1 MFVKPL
7 ARGSVSPTAFAV
19 SLSGADVQTQASGE
33 SISVEAPGD
42 RGTPSAKAG
51 TEASPLDSEV
61 PASMKDKG
69 KKPQHFFGISQ
80 RTTMFAATIALLSIA
95 FFAVAIIAH
104 EKKMLRNHLVS
115 RARLLAASLDHTTG
129 QLIMTNEF
137 GKVAQQ
143 CSTMVEKNP
152 EAVYCVVTR
161 KSDGSS
167 VITYKDDSKNG
178 IEVRN
183 ETMAGAMWLPEGE
196 FVEHE
201 RFNNPE
207 DAEFAN
213 RYVLHYSYP
222 FFNHAGSDW
231 GWIHV
236 GLDLREY
243 RESLAETYQ
252 IIALLAFSSL
262 LVGVVFAVRFA
273 RGLTKPIFQL
283 KRWAEWVAQG
293 NFSGRVE
300 IDRDD
305 EIGDLA
311 DSMNRMTSDLYVGMK
326 REAELREKDV
336 LLKEIHHRVKNNMQ
350 ILSSLLRMQGRSS
363 EIPGMTD
370 ALLESESRIRSMGLI
385 HEKLYQSDS
394 LSNIQFAN
402 YVEALAREL
411 QRMYV
416 GTAGRIEVKVDA
428 PDDIAFALDTALPCG
443 LIVNELVSNSL
454 KYAFPDNGEG
464 CISISISRVVNQPH
478 SYAMVVADD
487 GAGLKAHGDGP
498 KGVREGSLG
507 TRLVDMLADQLDGE
521 AEQYEPD
528 EGGVA
533 TRITF
538 RESIYEER
546 L

>member
-1 MFVKPL
+1 MK
-7 ARGSVSPTAFAV
+7 
-19 SLSGADVQTQASGE
+19 E
-33 SISVEAPGD
+33 KGD
-42 RGTPSAKAG
+42 R
-51 TEASPLDSEV
+51 
-61 PASMKDKG
+61 
-69 KKPQHFFGISQ
+69 PQHFFGISQ

-104 EKKMLRNHLVS
+104 EKEMLRNHLVS
-115 RARLLAASLDHTTG
+115 RARLLAASLDHTTAS
-129 QLIMTNEF
+129 LIMTNKF
-137 GKVAQQ
+137 GAVTQQ

-161 KSDGSS
+161 KSDGFS

-178 IEVRN
+178 IQWRN
-183 ETMAGAMWLPEGE
+183 ETMGGSMWLPSGE
-196 FVEHE
+196 FVERE
-201 RFNNPE
+201 RFSSAE

-222 FFNHAGSDW
+222 FHNSGFDW

-236 GLDLREY
+236 GLDLRDY

-283 KRWAEWVAQG
+283 KKWAEWVAEG

-300 IDRDD
+300 INRDD

-311 DSMNRMTSDLYVGMK
+311 DSMNRMTGDLYAGMK

-350 ILSSLLRMQGRSS
+350 ILSSLLRMQGRGS

-385 HEKLYQSDS
+385 HEKLYQSES
-394 LSNIQFAN
+394 LSNIRFAN

-411 QRMYV
+411 QRMYS
-416 GTAGRIEVKVDA
+416 GTAGRIEVQVDV
-428 PDDIAFALDTALPCG
+428 PDDIVFALDTALPCG
-443 LIVNELVSNSL
+443 LMVNELVSNSL
-454 KYAFPDNGEG
+454 KYAFPEKGEG
-464 CISISISRVVNQPH
+464 CISISVSRLEDQAH
-478 SYAMVVADD
+478 GYAMVVADD

-507 TRLVDMLADQLDGE
+507 TRLVDMLADQLDGK
-521 AEQYEPD
+521 AEQYEPE

-538 RESIYEER
+538 RESIYKER

>member
-1 MFVKPL
+1 MKEKGDKP
-7 ARGSVSPTAFAV
+7 
-19 SLSGADVQTQASGE
+19 
-33 SISVEAPGD
+33 
-42 RGTPSAKAG
+42 K
-51 TEASPLDSEV
+51 
-61 PASMKDKG
+61 
-69 KKPQHFFGISQ
+69 HFFGISQ

-115 RARLLAASLDHTTG
+115 RARLLAASLDHTTAS
-129 QLIMTNEF
+129 LIMTNEF
-137 GKVAQQ
+137 GKVTQQ

-161 KSDGSS
+161 KSDGFSLS
-167 VITYKDDSKNG
+167 HYKDDSKNG
-178 IEVRN
+178 IQWRS
-183 ETMAGAMWLPEGE
+183 ETMAGPMWLPSGE

-201 RFNNPE
+201 IFTE
-207 DAEFAN
+207 AKLTN

-222 FFNHAGSDW
+222 FHNAGFDW

-236 GLDLREY
+236 GLDLRDY

-273 RGLTKPIFQL
+273 RGLTKPIFHL
-283 KRWAEWVAQG
+283 KKWAEWVAQG

-311 DSMNRMTSDLYVGMK
+311 DSMNRMTRELYTGMK

-363 EIPGMTD
+363 EVPGMMD

-394 LSNIQFAN
+394 LSDIQFAN

-411 QRMYV
+411 QRMYA
-416 GTAGRIEVKVDA
+416 GTAGRIEVKVDV
-428 PDDIAFALDTALPCG
+428 PDDITFALDTALPCG

-454 KYAFPDNGEG
+454 KYAFPKKGEG
-464 CISISISRVVNQPH
+464 CISISVNRLDDQPH

-521 AEQYEPD
+521 AEQYEPE

-538 RESIYEER
+538 RESIYKER